1 MPGPLSGIRV
11 VEATFFQNGPFA
23 GVLLADLGADVIKI
37 EPPRGDPGRALG
49 VSAEPCPTTPYFQ
62 APNRTKRSISL
73 DLQRPEARA
82 IAHRLI
88 ATADVF
94 LQNYRLGVAE
104 RLGLGYEELRK
115 HNPGLIY
122 ASVTGLGQAGPQRE
136 WGVMDIAG
144 QARSGFL
151 MLNRSPEGEPTY
163 ITGPGIA
170 DQVGAT
176 TMAYAILGALV
187 HKARTGEGQAVEVSQ
202 FGSMIMVQN
211 NSLQTYLLTGTVGGP
226 LDRQTARNPLW
237 NTYLC
242 ADGLWLVLCMSQADR
257 FWPKFCQ
264 VVERPDWLADPRY
277 ATLAGRTDYAAELI
291 ADMDAHFRTRPRA
304 EWLERLGQA
313 GLNAGPLQDYAQ
325 LREDPQV
332 SANGYLTEIPVD
344 SGAPMPVVANPVR
357 YGTTPVVPPA
367 LAPEFGQHTEEVLLE
382 LGYDWDQIGALREV
396 GAI

>member
-1 MPGPLSGIRV
+1 MSGPLSGIRV

-49 VSAEPCPTTPYFQ
+49 VSSECWPMPPYFQ
-62 APNRTKRSISL
+62 AQNRTKRSISL
-73 DLQRPEARA
+73 DLQTPEGRA
-82 IAHRLI
+82 AAHRLI

-104 RLGLGYEELRK
+104 RLDLGYDELRR
-115 HNPGLIY
+115 HNPVLIY
-122 ASVTGLGQAGPQRE
+122 ASVTGLGQEGPQRE

-144 QARSGFL
+144 QARSGYL

-163 ITGPGIA
+163 VTGPGIA

-176 TMAYAILGALV
+176 TMAYGILGALV
-187 HKARTGEGQAVEVSQ
+187 HKARTGEGQALEVSQ

-211 NSLQTYLLTGTVGGP
+211 NSLHTFLHTGAVGGR

-237 NTYLC
+237 NTYRC
-242 ADGLWLVLCMSQADR
+242 GDGLWMVLCMSQADR
-257 FWPKFCQ
+257 FWPKFCE
-264 VVERPDWLADPRY
+264 VVERPDWFADPRY
-277 ATLAGRTDYAAELI
+277 ATLAGRTEHAPELI
-291 ADMDAHFRTRPRA
+291 AELDDHFRTRPRA
-304 EWLERLGQA
+304 EWLERLGPA
-313 GLNAGPLQDYAQ
+313 GLSAGPLQDYQQ

-332 SANGYLTEIPVD
+332 IANGYLTEIPID
-344 SGAPMPVVANPVR
+344 SGPPMPVVANPVR
-357 YGTTPVVPPA
+357 YSATPVVPPA
-367 LAPEFGQHTEEVLLE
+367 LAPEHGQHTEEVLLE
-382 LGYDWDQIGALREV
+382 IGYDWDEIGALRQA